1 MGIKILNKNQLRRMP
16 DYLTVI
22 KDLKGRGNKYINCQE
37 LADIL
42 NLNREQV
49 KKDIAVVSTKSGIPN
64 KGRDINQLI
73 MDIENVLG
81 YDDIHNA
88 ILVGVGDLGKALLK
102 YQGFKEYGLK
112 IVGAFDNDEK
122 VIGQMIND
130 IRIRDVKTLPKVFR
144 DYNAKIGII
153 CVPKEHAQEIA
164 DVLVESGAMAI
175 WNFAPATLVCKKEGV
190 IISNTNMA
198 TSLSVLSHQLYLM
211 KKKKAGKLES
221 NKK

>member
-1 MGIKILNKNQLRRMP
+1 MSLKALNKNQLRRMP

-22 KDLKGRGNKYINCQE
+22 KDMKGRGYKYVSCQE

-42 NLNREQV
+42 NLNKEQV

-102 YQGFKEYGLK
+102 YQGFREYGLK
-112 IVGAFDNDEK
+112 IVGAFDVSEEI
-122 VIGQMIND
+122 IGQVIND
-130 IRIRDVKTLPKVFR
+130 IRIRDVKTLPKVFG

-153 CVPKEHAQEIA
+153 CVPKDQAQKIV
-164 DVLVESGAMAI
+164 DILVESGALAI
-175 WNFAPATLVCKKEGV
+175 WNFAPITLISKKQGV

-211 KKKKAGKLES
+211 KKKKSGK
-221 NKK
+221 

>member
-1 MGIKILNKNQLRRMP
+1 MGVKILNKNQLRRMP

-153 CVPKEHAQEIA
+153 CVPKEHAQEIV

>member
-1 MGIKILNKNQLRRMP
+1 MSAKVLNKNQLGRMP
-16 DYLTVI
+16 DYLAVI
-22 KDLKGRGNKYINCQE
+22 KDLKGRGYKFISCQE
-37 LADIL
+37 VADIL

-88 ILVGVGDLGKALLK
+88 ILIGVGDLGKALLK

-112 IVGAFDNDEK
+112 IVGAFDNNEEL
-122 VIGQMIND
+122 IGKLIND
-130 IRIRDVKTLPKVFR
+130 IRIRDVKTLPKVFN

-153 CVPKEHAQEIA
+153 CVPKEYAQGIA
-164 DVLVESGAMAI
+164 DVLVESGALAI
-175 WNFAPATLVCKKEGV
+175 WNFAPTNLILKKKDV

-211 KKKKAGKLES
+211 KKKSADNLEK
-221 NKK
+221 NRI

>member
-1 MGIKILNKNQLRRMP
+1 MSLKALNKNQLHRMP

-22 KDLKGRGNKYINCQE
+22 KDMKGRGYKYVSCQE

-42 NLNREQV
+42 NLNKEQV

-102 YQGFKEYGLK
+102 YQGFREYGLK
-112 IVGAFDNDEK
+112 IVGAFDVSEEI
-122 VIGQMIND
+122 IGQVIND
-130 IRIRDVKTLPKVFR
+130 IRIRDVKTLPKVFG

-153 CVPKEHAQEIA
+153 CVPKNQAQQIV
-164 DVLVESGAMAI
+164 DILIESGALAI
-175 WNFAPATLVCKKEGV
+175 WNFAPIALISKKQGV

-211 KKKKAGKLES
+211 KKKKSGKLEQ
-221 NKK
+221 NKF

>member
-1 MGIKILNKNQLRRMP
+1 MSLKALNKNQLRRMP

-22 KDLKGRGNKYINCQE
+22 KDMKGRGYKYVSCQE

-42 NLNREQV
+42 NLNKEQV

-64 KGRDINQLI
+64 KGRDITQLI

-102 YQGFKEYGLK
+102 YQGFREYGLK
-112 IVGAFDNDEK
+112 IVGAFDSSEE
-122 VIGQMIND
+122 VIGQVIND

-153 CVPKEHAQEIA
+153 CVPKDYAQEIVN
-164 DVLVESGAMAI
+164 VLIEAGALAI
-175 WNFAPATLVCKKEGV
+175 WNFAPITLVSKKHGV

-211 KKKKAGKLES
+211 KKKNAGKLEQ
-221 NKK
+221 NRV

>member
-1 MGIKILNKNQLRRMP
+1 MGVKILNKNQLRRMP

-130 IRIRDVKTLPKVFR
+130 IRVRDVKTLPKVFR

-153 CVPKEHAQEIA
+153 CVPKEHAQEIV

-175 WNFAPATLVCKKEGV
+175 WNFAPATLVSKKEGV

-198 TSLSVLSHQLYLM
+198 TSLSVLSHQLYLI